1 MSWVGIDFVPFDC
14 TKNHV
19 KLVFEVIPAQAQL
32 LVQFL
37 LGTAVGIKHIN
48 IISGRRIVRV
58 KQKNSLIRIGN
69 THTGLSHGYN
79 ENSAHPYIV

>member
-58 KQKNSLIRIGN
+58 KQKLFNSYWQYTYRSLTRIQR
-69 THTGLSHGYN
+69 
-79 ENSAHPYIV
+79 E

>member
-1 MSWVGIDFVPFDC
+1 MSWFSIDFVPLDC

-19 KLVFEVIPAQAQL
+19 KLIFEVIPAQAQL

-37 LGTAVGIKHIN
+37 LGAAVGIKHIR

-58 KQKNSLIRIGN
+58 KQK
-69 THTGLSHGYN
+69 
-79 ENSAHPYIV
+79 AP

>member
-1 MSWVGIDFVPFDC
+1 MGWHRLRAVRLHEESCQV
-14 TKNHV
+14 
-19 KLVFEVIPAQAQL
+19 VFEVIPAQAQL

-58 KQKNSLIRIGN
+58 KQKTL
-69 THTGLSHGYN
+69 
-79 ENSAHPYIV
+79 